1 MDTQTLLLTLW
12 IVGISAEAVT
22 AALSAG
28 RQKFDWF
35 GVSAMAALTSL
46 GGGTIRDI
54 LIDNYPL
61 IWVENPQYLLVVIGV
76 ALLTTQLA
84 VLARYFNRV
93 FLYGDAIGLAAF
105 SVLGTQIALELGHGV
120 IIAVMAAV
128 VTGVAGGIMRDIMSD
143 RVPLVFTQELYASIA
158 VLTAVVYF
166 VLSWAGVPE
175 NWVIII
181 ALLTGFITR
190 AATMDSKRGLP
201 VFDYDDSGP
210 DPRIRLS
217 SQFLR
222 RSVKAAR
229 RRARRFRKDAT
240 RYSLLNRGEK
250 KKDPGADKDEKDGE
264 DGEGRE
270 QKWPPQD
277 AD

>member
-12 IVGISAEAVT
+12 LIGISAEAVT

-61 IWVENPQYLLVVIGV
+61 IWVENPQYLLIVIGV
-76 ALLTTQLA
+76 ALVTTQLS

-120 IIAVMAAV
+120 VIAGMAAV

-158 VLTAVVYF
+158 VLTAAVYII
-166 VLSWAGVPE
+166 LSWAGVPE

-181 ALLTGFITR
+181 ALLTAFITR
-190 AATMDSKRGLP
+190 VATMDSKRGLP
-201 VFDYDDSGP
+201 VFEYDDNGP
-210 DPRIRLS
+210 DPRIQLS
-217 SQFLR
+217 SQFFR
-222 RSVKAAR
+222 RSMKAAR
-229 RRARRFRKDAT
+229 RRARRFREDAA
-240 RYSLLNRGEK
+240 RYSLLNRNEK
-250 KKDPGADKDEKDGE
+250 KKGEGDDKDNE
-264 DGEGRE
+264 DGDERE